1 MSEVENEEDSKSSWQ
16 EVIVLFLGDLR
27 AGNTASQ
34 VLTDIAEDT
43 DLPEVFHQLCTR
55 YLTAKEWTARTNS
68 GLTIKTLCI
77 KHASMLTNL
86 IMRSRSDGDL
96 LTLSELDV
104 SAVSDCK
111 DAELLSGN
119 STFDKIFEGRE
130 LYSKLWLKKQ
140 RKALRKRLGL
150 EAFTEDAAIAVD
162 YISFEALIQDND
174 LTGRDTPL
182 VDTTNTNILDNG
194 VVCGD
199 GLLDTM
205 KFSTDHL
212 PDVANPS
219 ADVQNHDSKEQDY
232 STETWFARLGDIA
245 SIFTYLHHH
254 PPFYFKKIGITSRAI
269 CNTL

>member
-1 MSEVENEEDSKSSWQ
+1 MTEVENEDDSKSSWQ

-34 VLTDIAEDT
+34 VLTDITEDV

-77 KHASMLTNL
+77 KHASILTPL

-111 DAELLSGN
+111 DAELLSGD
-119 STFDKIFEGRE
+119 STFEKVSEGRE

-162 YISFEALIQDND
+162 YISFDAFIQDND
-174 LTGRDTPL
+174 LTGRGIPL
-182 VDTTNTNILDNG
+182 VATTDNNILENEIVSGNEILDTTKLSTNLQPALG
-194 VVCGD
+194 
-199 GLLDTM
+199 
-205 KFSTDHL
+205 
-212 PDVANPS
+212 NPS
-219 ADVQNHDSKEQDY
+219 ADLQDNDSTEPDY
-232 STETWFARLGDIA
+232 STETWFAR
-245 SIFTYLHHH
+245 
-254 PPFYFKKIGITSRAI
+254 
-269 CNTL
+269 